1 MKNKQLLRRG
11 QFDLPVEPILTNSMG
26 IKNNK
31 TNFLYTT
38 TKTQTSEFQRTKN
51 LFKLHSETM

>member
-38 TKTQTSEFQRTKN
+38 TKTQTSEFQNTKN